1 MGRVVSLVDELIDL
15 DAETVVSLFGAL
27 AAGGVLSKAL
37 EFVTGRRKRKVD
49 EAQVLSAISTAI
61 REEVR
66 KENAELR
73 DRLDQLLGA
82 VTGLTDILDDLFPKI
97 TGLDEEERI
106 ALRRKLNLAKR
117 VS

>member
-1 MGRVVSLVDELIDL
+1 MGRVVSFVDELIDL
-15 DAETVVSLFGAL
+15 DPETIANLFATL
-27 AAGGVLSKAL
+27 AAGGLLTKIW
-37 EFVTGRRKRKVD
+37 EFTTGRRKRKVD

-97 TGLDEEERI
+97 TGLNEEERI